1 METIKTACMVIVLM
15 AIGYGVYTVLNQPEQ
30 VPPDVAGQSF
40 DQLDVS
46 LPDFGPLPSFGGF
59 NEDSE
64 PVRRRVSD
72 LAEQS
77 APPFVPST
85 IPPQGSPLVAENSG
99 SDNRA
104 AQPTDNT
111 EPEQK
116 NPAQNSA
123 AGGAIA
129 WADHLDNRDTASRSE
144 ASRPEQ
150 NPPMIEAQT
159 VGEVGPGAEGQPE
172 PTYSQPRSIYSM
184 SSEPDDRQAASPSA
198 TEPPA
203 SAESPGDQELAS
215 RGGDTA
221 DSFEQAWNQ
230 ARDLLEQGDMGD
242 ALRMLTP
249 WRNRPS
255 LSPAQKEKLDL
266 LLSQLAGTVIYS
278 TEHVIDQPYVLNR
291 GETLGEIAR
300 RYNVPTILL
309 QRINGISNPDNLEA
323 GTELKVLHG
332 PFTATLDA
340 TNNELSL
347 LVNGCYAGR
356 FPVEVTRGNQLTPG
370 QHQIIRKEENPEYF
384 DSASGQI
391 WKAGDERNPYGSHA
405 LHLDGGVVLHGDGGP
420 GGSVGLTPRDV
431 EDIFGILSVGS
442 RVTITR

>member
-30 VPPDVAGQSF
+30 VPPEVAGQSL

-59 NEDSE
+59 NQDSG
-64 PVRRRVSD
+64 PVERRVSD
-72 LAEQS
+72 SVEQS
-77 APPFVPST
+77 APPFQPLNTPSQT
-85 IPPQGSPLVAENSG
+85 APLITANAG
-99 SDNRA
+99 SDNLAPPPMGR
-104 AQPTDNT
+104 T
-111 EPEQK
+111 EPAQE
-116 NPAQNSA
+116 NPAQASA

-129 WADHLDNRDTASRSE
+129 WADHLDNRNTAARSE
-144 ASRPEQ
+144 TSRPEQ
-150 NPPMIEAQT
+150 NPPLIEAQT

-184 SSEPDDRQAASPSA
+184 SSETEDRQATSTSTA
-198 TEPPA
+198 EPP
-203 SAESPGDQELAS
+203 SNDELAS
-215 RGGDTA
+215 RGDTA
-221 DSFEQAWNQ
+221 DSFEHAWNE
-230 ARDLLEQGDMGD
+230 AHDLLEQGDMGE
-242 ALRMLTP
+242 ALRLLTR
-249 WRNRPS
+249 WRNRPT

-291 GETLGEIAR
+291 GETLSEIAR

-332 PFTATLDA
+332 PFSATLDA

-347 LVNGCYAGR
+347 FVNGCYAGR

-391 WKAGDERNPYGSHA
+391 WKAGDDRNPYGSHA
-405 LHLDGGVVLHGDGGP
+405 LHLDGGVVLHGNGGS
-420 GGSVGLTPRDV
+420 GGSVGLSPRDV

>member
-30 VPPDVAGQSF
+30 LPPDVAGQSL

-59 NEDSE
+59 NKDPE
-64 PVRRRVSD
+64 PVERRVSD
-72 LAEQS
+72 SDEQS
-77 APPFVPST
+77 APPFQPSAT
-85 IPPQGSPLVAENSG
+85 PPRGNPLIAANSG
-99 SDNRA
+99 PGNLAPPPMAR
-104 AQPTDNT
+104 T
-111 EPEQK
+111 EPEQT
-116 NPAQNSA
+116 NPAQASA
-123 AGGAIA
+123 AAGAIT
-129 WADHLDNRDTASRSE
+129 WADHLDSRDTTTRSE

-150 NPPMIEAQT
+150 NQPLIEART
-159 VGEVGPGAEGQPE
+159 VGEVGPGEEGKPE

-184 SSEPDDRQAASPSA
+184 SSEPDDRPAASQA
-198 TEPPA
+198 TAEPP
-203 SAESPGDQELAS
+203 GDREMAS
-215 RGGDTA
+215 RSEAT
-221 DSFEQAWNQ
+221 DSFEEAWNE
-230 ARDLLEQGDMGD
+230 ARQLLEQGDMGE
-242 ALRMLTP
+242 ALRLLTP
-249 WRNRPS
+249 WRNRPI

-278 TEHVIDQPYVLNR
+278 TQHVIDQPYVLNR
-291 GETLGEIAR
+291 GETLSEIAR

-323 GTELKVLHG
+323 GTQLKVIHG
-332 PFTATLDA
+332 PFSATLDA

-370 QHQIIRKEENPEYF
+370 QHQVIRKEENPEYF

-420 GGSVGLTPRDV
+420 GGSVGLSPRDV